1 MKLSNVVKPTGKNY
15 HTQLKRHGPTI
26 LKSISPTLHPWEGI
40 VQHPIPNLEGI
51 QSVITARHEQND
63 SIEMEVFITNSCLD
77 TSKTEP
83 VIPT

>member
-1 MKLSNVVKPTGKNY
+1 MKLSNVVKPTGKKY
-15 HTQLKRHGPTI
+15 HMQLKRHGPKI

-63 SIEMEVFITNSCLD
+63 SIANGSLITNTCLD
-77 TSKTEP
+77 T
-83 VIPT
+83 